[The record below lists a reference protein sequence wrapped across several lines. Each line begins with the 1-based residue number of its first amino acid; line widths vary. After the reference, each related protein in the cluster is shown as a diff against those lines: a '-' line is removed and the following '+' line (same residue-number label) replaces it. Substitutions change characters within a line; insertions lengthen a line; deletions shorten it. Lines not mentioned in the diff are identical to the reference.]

1 MIWDMGGV
9 WIILVFIRG
18 LCDLC
23 FGFGGVVLGV
33 LEKYEN
39 YAVISNF
46 AVST

>member
-1 MIWDMGGV
+1 MV
-9 WIILVFIRG
+9 ILVIIVS

-23 FGFGGVVLGV
+23 FGLGDCLGDCLGV